1 LQELNN
7 RFNEQAIELLKL
19 STTLD
24 PRNSYKLFN
33 IEDICLLVDKFYPED
48 FSNQEKNHLRF
59 QLQHYE
65 LDVPNHTKLKNIS
78 LIADLCQG
86 LVETE
91 KSIIYPLIDRLI
103 RLILTLP
110 VSTVTTEQA
119 FSTMKIVKI
128 RLHNRMKDDF
138 LANYLANKYNILIY
152 LIVFENN
159 NNNSGMNLH
168 LVFSWVLL
176 VAGCKMLK
184 FKR

>member
-1 LQELNN
+1 
-7 RFNEQAIELLKL
+7 
-19 STTLD
+19 
-24 PRNSYKLFN
+24 
-33 IEDICLLVDKFYPED
+33 
-48 FSNQEKNHLRF
+48 
-59 QLQHYE
+59 
-65 LDVPNHTKLKNIS
+65 

-128 RLHNRMKDDF
+128 RLHNRMNDDF

-152 LIVFENN
+152 LIFFENQ